1 MQFHTGQSHDM
12 REIGKIK
19 DGEAEFTRTTTKW
32 WVNMDTRKG
41 MCEDKRLEGLAVS
54 P

>member
-1 MQFHTGQSHDM
+1 M
-12 REIGKIK
+12 REIGVIK
-19 DGEAEFTRTTTKW
+19 DVEEEFTRRTAKW

-41 MCEDKRLEGLAVS
+41 MCEDKRLEVLAVS

>member
-1 MQFHTGQSHDM
+1 M
-12 REIGKIK
+12 RETGTRK
-19 DGEAEFTRTTTKW
+19 DEEAEFTRGSAKW

-41 MCEDKRLEGLAVS
+41 MCEDKRLEDLAVG